1 MSGPLPQP
9 GTGPQSLFRA
19 VASSTRPLYQLL
31 RTISF
36 SNKVHV
42 QLQEDGIR
50 FAADLSRVMQGTAFL
65 DKKLFTSYA
74 LNIGQDDDALPNFQ
88 ITLPAL
94 LETLQIFGAVDV
106 ATRTQKAEQD
116 PYRSNLRN
124 YRPDAFS
131 NQTLGIEGTCSL
143 VYIEEGGQFNIVIEE
158 GGVKTTASLTTYLP
172 EIPEEI
178 PFDRENLSFKIIM
191 QARYLLD
198 ALAELAPI
206 GPSRLTVTASKTQ
219 PYLTL
224 SGAGD
229 LGSSSVDF
237 AKGRELLETFSIQDR
252 WTQTY
257 KFDLIKSS
265 SEAMRIASKISFRGD
280 AQGVLSLQFM
290 VEVEG
295 GGVSFLDFRF
305 VPYIKYEDDEDE
317 QDQDE
322 YENPLSMARKLSPL
336 DQDHF
341 LMFSKKRVGSWV
353 GTFNA
358 RRSSSISTT
367 SSSPSLSPRSPTFS
381 IFSRSGANSR
391 KGSMASMEEHEHLM
405 AEQPKRA
412 AYVPQHA
419 AKDFMSTATSKEIRK
434 NGEIL

>member
-1 MSGPLPQP
+1 MSGALPQP
-9 GTGPQSLFRA
+9 GTASQPLFRA

-31 RTISF
+31 RTINF

-42 QLQEDGIR
+42 QLQDDGIR

-65 DKKLFTSYA
+65 DKKLFTSYS
-74 LNIGQDDDALPNFQ
+74 LNLDEDQVLPNFQ

-131 NQTLGIEGTCSL
+131 NQTLGIGGTCSL
-143 VYIEEGGQFNIVIEE
+143 IYTEEGGHFNVVIEE
-158 GGVKTTASLTTYLP
+158 SGVKTTASLTTYLP

-191 QARYLLD
+191 QARYLLE

-206 GPSRLTVTASKTQ
+206 GPSRLTITASKTQ

-224 SGAGD
+224 SGVGD
-229 LGSSSVDF
+229 LGLSSVDF

-252 WTQTY
+252 WTQSY

-280 AQGVLSLQFM
+280 DQGVLSLQFM

-305 VPYIKYEDDEDE
+305 VPYITHEDDEDE
-317 QDQDE
+317 DGQDE
-322 YENPLSMARKLSPL
+322 DE
-336 DQDHF
+336 
-341 LMFSKKRVGSWV
+341 
-353 GTFNA
+353 
-358 RRSSSISTT
+358 
-367 SSSPSLSPRSPTFS
+367 
-381 IFSRSGANSR
+381 
-391 KGSMASMEEHEHLM
+391 
-405 AEQPKRA
+405 
-412 AYVPQHA
+412 
-419 AKDFMSTATSKEIRK
+419 
-434 NGEIL
+434 

>member
-1 MSGPLPQP
+1 M
-9 GTGPQSLFRA
+9 FRA

-50 FAADLSRVMQGTAFL
+50 MSDHRPGTAFL
-65 DKKLFTSYA
+65 DKKLFTSYS
-74 LNIGQDDDALPNFQ
+74 LNLAEDEPLPNFQ

-94 LETLQIFGAVDV
+94 LETLQIFGAVDI

-116 PYRSNLRN
+116 SYRSNLRN

-131 NQTLGIEGTCSL
+131 NQTLGIGGTCSL
-143 VYIEEGGQFNIVIEE
+143 VYTEEGGQFNIIIEE
-158 GGVKTTASLTTYLP
+158 SGVKTTASLTTYLP

-198 ALAELAPI
+198 ALAELAPT
-206 GPSRLTVTASKTQ
+206 GPSRLTISASKNQ
-219 PYLTL
+219 PYLSL

-252 WTQTY
+252 WTQSY

-305 VPYIKYEDDEDE
+305 VPFITHEDDEDE
-317 QDQDE
+317 EGQDE
-322 YENPLSMARKLSPL
+322 NE
-336 DQDHF
+336 
-341 LMFSKKRVGSWV
+341 
-353 GTFNA
+353 
-358 RRSSSISTT
+358 
-367 SSSPSLSPRSPTFS
+367 
-381 IFSRSGANSR
+381 
-391 KGSMASMEEHEHLM
+391 
-405 AEQPKRA
+405 
-412 AYVPQHA
+412 
-419 AKDFMSTATSKEIRK
+419 
-434 NGEIL
+434 

>member
-1 MSGPLPQP
+1 MDSKLLEVWQAAASTPFNPAVGKDTQFLVAFLLLLTGVGITGVFALNRSIVNVLVLGIPASAAIAFGTVYMFCAVGVYPGTVPQP
-9 GTGPQSLFRA
+9 LFRA

-65 DKKLFTSYA
+65 DKKLFTSYT
-74 LNIGQDDDALPNFQ
+74 LNIGQDYDALPNFQ

-94 LETLQIFGAVDV
+94 LETLQIFGAVDI

-131 NQTLGIEGTCSL
+131 NQTLGIGGTCSL
-143 VYIEEGGQFNIVIEE
+143 MYIEEGGQFNIVIEE

-206 GPSRLTVTASKTQ
+206 GPSRLTITASKTQ

-305 VPYIKYEDDEDE
+305 VPYIKHEDDEDE

-322 YENPLSMARKLSPL
+322 DE
-336 DQDHF
+336 
-341 LMFSKKRVGSWV
+341 
-353 GTFNA
+353 
-358 RRSSSISTT
+358 
-367 SSSPSLSPRSPTFS
+367 
-381 IFSRSGANSR
+381 
-391 KGSMASMEEHEHLM
+391 
-405 AEQPKRA
+405 
-412 AYVPQHA
+412 
-419 AKDFMSTATSKEIRK
+419 
-434 NGEIL
+434 

>member
-1 MSGPLPQP
+1 MDSSLLEVWQAAASTPFQP
-9 GTGPQSLFRA
+9 A
-19 VASSTRPLYQLL
+19 VAKDSQFFIAFLLLLIGVGITGFFALNRSFINITALGVPASAAIAFGTCGTAAAVPRCGQLDETALPVAEDHQLL
-31 RTISF
+31 
-36 SNKVHV
+36 
-42 QLQEDGIR
+42 Q
-50 FAADLSRVMQGTAFL
+50 QGTAFL
-65 DKKLFTSYA
+65 DKKLFTSYS
-74 LNIGQDDDALPNFQ
+74 LNLAEDEPLPNFQ

-94 LETLQIFGAVDV
+94 LETLQIFGAVDI

-131 NQTLGIEGTCSL
+131 NQTLGIGGTCSL
-143 VYIEEGGQFNIVIEE
+143 VYTEEGGQFNIIIEE
-158 GGVKTTASLTTYLP
+158 SGVKTTASLTTYLP

-198 ALAELAPI
+198 ALAELAPT
-206 GPSRLTVTASKTQ
+206 GPSRLTISASKNQ
-219 PYLTL
+219 PYLSL

-305 VPYIKYEDDEDE
+305 VPFITHEDDEDE
-317 QDQDE
+317 EGQDE
-322 YENPLSMARKLSPL
+322 DE
-336 DQDHF
+336 
-341 LMFSKKRVGSWV
+341 
-353 GTFNA
+353 
-358 RRSSSISTT
+358 
-367 SSSPSLSPRSPTFS
+367 
-381 IFSRSGANSR
+381 
-391 KGSMASMEEHEHLM
+391 
-405 AEQPKRA
+405 
-412 AYVPQHA
+412 
-419 AKDFMSTATSKEIRK
+419 
-434 NGEIL
+434 

>member
-1 MSGPLPQP
+1 MDSSLLEVWQAAASTPFQPAVAKDSQFFIAFLLLLIGVAITGFFALNRSFINVPALGVPASAAIASAAPVEVMAAALPQP
-9 GTGPQSLFRA
+9 SAVPQPMFRA

-65 DKKLFTSYA
+65 DKKLFTSYS
-74 LNIGQDDDALPNFQ
+74 LNLAEDEPLPNFQ

-94 LETLQIFGAVDV
+94 LETLQIFGAVDI

-116 PYRSNLRN
+116 SYRSNLRN

-131 NQTLGIEGTCSL
+131 NQTLGIGGTCSL
-143 VYIEEGGQFNIVIEE
+143 VYTEEGGQFNIIIEE
-158 GGVKTTASLTTYLP
+158 SGVKTTASLTTYLP

-198 ALAELAPI
+198 ALAELAPT
-206 GPSRLTVTASKTQ
+206 GPSRLTISASKNQ
-219 PYLTL
+219 PYLSL

-252 WTQTY
+252 WTQSY

-305 VPYIKYEDDEDE
+305 VPFITHEDDEDE
-317 QDQDE
+317 EGQDE
-322 YENPLSMARKLSPL
+322 NE
-336 DQDHF
+336 
-341 LMFSKKRVGSWV
+341 
-353 GTFNA
+353 
-358 RRSSSISTT
+358 
-367 SSSPSLSPRSPTFS
+367 
-381 IFSRSGANSR
+381 
-391 KGSMASMEEHEHLM
+391 
-405 AEQPKRA
+405 
-412 AYVPQHA
+412 
-419 AKDFMSTATSKEIRK
+419 
-434 NGEIL
+434 

>member
-1 MSGPLPQP
+1 MDSSLLEVWQAAASTPFQPAVAKDSQFFIAFLLLLIGVAITGFFALNRSFINIPALGVPASAAIASAAPVEVMSAALPQP
-9 GTGPQSLFRA
+9 SAVPQPLFRA

-50 FAADLSRVMQGTAFL
+50 MTDHRLGTAFL
-65 DKKLFTSYA
+65 DQKLFTSYS
-74 LNIGQDDDALPNFQ
+74 LNLAEDKPLPNFQ

-94 LETLQIFGAVDV
+94 LETLQIFGAVDI

-131 NQTLGIEGTCSL
+131 NQTLGIGGTCSL
-143 VYIEEGGQFNIVIEE
+143 VYTEEGGQFNIIIEE
-158 GGVKTTASLTTYLP
+158 SGVKTTASLTTYLP

-198 ALAELAPI
+198 ALAELAPT
-206 GPSRLTVTASKTQ
+206 GPSRLTISASKNQ
-219 PYLTL
+219 PYLSL

-305 VPYIKYEDDEDE
+305 VPFITHEDDEDE
-317 QDQDE
+317 EGQDE
-322 YENPLSMARKLSPL
+322 DE
-336 DQDHF
+336 
-341 LMFSKKRVGSWV
+341 
-353 GTFNA
+353 
-358 RRSSSISTT
+358 
-367 SSSPSLSPRSPTFS
+367 
-381 IFSRSGANSR
+381 
-391 KGSMASMEEHEHLM
+391 
-405 AEQPKRA
+405 
-412 AYVPQHA
+412 
-419 AKDFMSTATSKEIRK
+419 
-434 NGEIL
+434 

>member
-1 MSGPLPQP
+1 MDSSLLEVWQAAASTPFRPAVAKDSQFFIAFLLLLIGVAITGFFALNRSFINITALGVPASAAIAAVPQP
-9 GTGPQSLFRA
+9 LFRA

-50 FAADLSRVMQGTAFL
+50 NIDHGLGTAFL
-65 DKKLFTSYA
+65 DKKLFTSYS
-74 LNIGQDDDALPNFQ
+74 LNLAEDEPLPNFQ

-131 NQTLGIEGTCSL
+131 NHILGIGGTCSL
-143 VYIEEGGQFNIVIEE
+143 VYVEEGGQFNIIIEE
-158 GGVKTTASLTTYLP
+158 SGVKTTASLTTYLP

-198 ALAELAPI
+198 ALAELAPT
-206 GPSRLTVTASKTQ
+206 GPSRLTISASKSQ
-219 PYLTL
+219 PYLSL

-305 VPYIKYEDDEDE
+305 VPFITHEDDEDE
-317 QDQDE
+317 DGQDE
-322 YENPLSMARKLSPL
+322 DE
-336 DQDHF
+336 D
-341 LMFSKKRVGSWV
+341 
-353 GTFNA
+353 
-358 RRSSSISTT
+358 
-367 SSSPSLSPRSPTFS
+367 
-381 IFSRSGANSR
+381 
-391 KGSMASMEEHEHLM
+391 E
-405 AEQPKRA
+405 
-412 AYVPQHA
+412 
-419 AKDFMSTATSKEIRK
+419 
-434 NGEIL
+434 

>member
-1 MSGPLPQP
+1 MSATLQQP
-9 GTGPQSLFRA
+9 GTAPQPLFRA

-31 RTISF
+31 KTISF

-65 DKKLFTSYA
+65 DKKLFSSYA
-74 LNIGQDDDALPNFQ
+74 LNVGQDDDALPNFQ

-94 LETLQIFGAVDV
+94 LETLQIFGAVDI

-131 NQTLGIEGTCSL
+131 NQTLGIGGTCSL

-158 GGVKTTASLTTYLP
+158 SGVKTTASLTTYLP

-191 QARYLLD
+191 QARHLLD

-206 GPSRLTVTASKTQ
+206 GPSRLTITASKTQ

-305 VPYIKYEDDEDE
+305 VPYIKHEDDEDE
-317 QDQDE
+317 QDQD
-322 YENPLSMARKLSPL
+322 
-336 DQDHF
+336 QD
-341 LMFSKKRVGSWV
+341 
-353 GTFNA
+353 
-358 RRSSSISTT
+358 
-367 SSSPSLSPRSPTFS
+367 
-381 IFSRSGANSR
+381 
-391 KGSMASMEEHEHLM
+391 E
-405 AEQPKRA
+405 
-412 AYVPQHA
+412 
-419 AKDFMSTATSKEIRK
+419 
-434 NGEIL
+434 

>member
-1 MSGPLPQP
+1 MSGSLPQP
-9 GTGPQSLFRA
+9 GTAPQPLFRA

-31 RTISF
+31 RTINF

-65 DKKLFTSYA
+65 DKKLFTSYV
-74 LNIGQDDDALPNFQ
+74 LNLGEEDDALPNFQ

-131 NQTLGIEGTCSL
+131 NQTLGIGGTCSL
-143 VYIEEGGQFNIVIEE
+143 VYTEEGGQFNIVIEE
-158 GGVKTTASLTTYLP
+158 SGVKTTASLTTYLP

-206 GPSRLTVTASKTQ
+206 GPSRLTITASKTQ

-305 VPYIKYEDDEDE
+305 VPYITHEDDKDEEDHDEDE
-317 QDQDE
+317 
-322 YENPLSMARKLSPL
+322 
-336 DQDHF
+336 
-341 LMFSKKRVGSWV
+341 
-353 GTFNA
+353 
-358 RRSSSISTT
+358 
-367 SSSPSLSPRSPTFS
+367 
-381 IFSRSGANSR
+381 
-391 KGSMASMEEHEHLM
+391 
-405 AEQPKRA
+405 
-412 AYVPQHA
+412 
-419 AKDFMSTATSKEIRK
+419 
-434 NGEIL
+434 

>member
-1 MSGPLPQP
+1 MSGTLPQP
-9 GTGPQSLFRA
+9 GTAPQPLFRA
-19 VASSTRPLYQLL
+19 VASSTRPMYQLL

-50 FAADLSRVMQGTAFL
+50 FAADFSRVMQGTAFL
-65 DKKLFTSYA
+65 DKKLFTSYV
-74 LNIGQDDDALPNFQ
+74 LNLGEDDDVLPNFQ

-94 LETLQIFGAVDV
+94 LETLQIFGAVDG

-131 NQTLGIEGTCSL
+131 NQTLGIGGTCSL
-143 VYIEEGGQFNIVIEE
+143 IYTEEGGQFNIVIEE
-158 GGVKTTASLTTYLP
+158 SGVKTTASLTTYLP

-206 GPSRLTVTASKTQ
+206 GPSRLTITASKTQ

-305 VPYIKYEDDEDE
+305 VPYITHEDDEDE
-317 QDQDE
+317 E
-322 YENPLSMARKLSPL
+322 
-336 DQDHF
+336 DH
-341 LMFSKKRVGSWV
+341 G
-353 GTFNA
+353 
-358 RRSSSISTT
+358 
-367 SSSPSLSPRSPTFS
+367 
-381 IFSRSGANSR
+381 
-391 KGSMASMEEHEHLM
+391 EEE
-405 AEQPKRA
+405 
-412 AYVPQHA
+412 
-419 AKDFMSTATSKEIRK
+419 
-434 NGEIL
+434 

>member
-1 MSGPLPQP
+1 MSGALPQAGTAPLP
-9 GTGPQSLFRA
+9 LFRA

-31 RTISF
+31 RTINF
-36 SNKVHV
+36 ANKVHV

-50 FAADLSRVMQGTAFL
+50 FAADLSR
-65 DKKLFTSYA
+65 LFTSYS
-74 LNIGQDDDALPNFQ
+74 LNLGDDGDGSQPSLPNFQ

-94 LETLQIFGAVDV
+94 LETLQIFGAVDN
-106 ATRTQKAEQD
+106 ATRTQKADQD

-131 NQTLGIEGTCSL
+131 NQTLGIGGTCSL
-143 VYIEEGGQFNIVIEE
+143 VYSEEGGQFNIIIEE
-158 GGVKTTASLTTYLP
+158 SGVKTTASLTTYLP

-178 PFDRENLSFKIIM
+178 PFDRENLCFKIIM

-198 ALAELAPI
+198 ALAELAPT
-206 GPSRLTVTASKTQ
+206 GPNRLTITASKNQ

-224 SGAGD
+224 SGNGD

-237 AKGRELLETFSIQDR
+237 AKGRELLETFLIQDR

-280 AQGVLSLQFM
+280 GQGVLSLQFM

-305 VPYIKYEDDEDE
+305 VPFIRHEDDEDE
-317 QDQDE
+317 DYQNEDE
-322 YENPLSMARKLSPL
+322 NE
-336 DQDHF
+336 
-341 LMFSKKRVGSWV
+341 
-353 GTFNA
+353 
-358 RRSSSISTT
+358 
-367 SSSPSLSPRSPTFS
+367 
-381 IFSRSGANSR
+381 
-391 KGSMASMEEHEHLM
+391 
-405 AEQPKRA
+405 
-412 AYVPQHA
+412 
-419 AKDFMSTATSKEIRK
+419 
-434 NGEIL
+434 

>member
-1 MSGPLPQP
+1 MDSSLLEVWQAAASTPFQPAVAKDSQFFIAFLLLLIGVAITGFFALNRSFINIPALGVPASAAIAPAAPVEVMSAALPQP
-9 GTGPQSLFRA
+9 SAVPQPLFRA

-50 FAADLSRVMQGTAFL
+50 MTDHRLGTAFL
-65 DKKLFTSYA
+65 DKKLFTSYS
-74 LNIGQDDDALPNFQ
+74 LNLAEEEPLPNFQ

-94 LETLQIFGAVDV
+94 LETLQIFGAVDI

-131 NQTLGIEGTCSL
+131 NQTLGIGGTCSL
-143 VYIEEGGQFNIVIEE
+143 VYTEEGSQFNIIIEE
-158 GGVKTTASLTTYLP
+158 SGVKTTASLTTYLP

-198 ALAELAPI
+198 ALAELAPT
-206 GPSRLTVTASKTQ
+206 GPSRLTISASKNQ
-219 PYLTL
+219 PYLSL

-252 WTQTY
+252 WSQTY

-305 VPYIKYEDDEDE
+305 VPFITHEDDEDE
-317 QDQDE
+317 EGQDE
-322 YENPLSMARKLSPL
+322 DE
-336 DQDHF
+336 
-341 LMFSKKRVGSWV
+341 
-353 GTFNA
+353 
-358 RRSSSISTT
+358 
-367 SSSPSLSPRSPTFS
+367 
-381 IFSRSGANSR
+381 
-391 KGSMASMEEHEHLM
+391 
-405 AEQPKRA
+405 
-412 AYVPQHA
+412 
-419 AKDFMSTATSKEIRK
+419 
-434 NGEIL
+434 

>member
-1 MSGPLPQP
+1 MDSSLLEVWQAAASTPFQPAVAKDSQFFIAFLLLLIGVGITGFFALNRSFINITALGVPASAAIASAAPVEVMSAALPQP
-9 GTGPQSLFRA
+9 SAVPQPLFRA
-19 VASSTRPLYQLL
+19 VASSARPLYQLL

-50 FAADLSRVMQGTAFL
+50 MTDNRLGTAFL
-65 DKKLFTSYA
+65 DKKLFTSYS
-74 LNIGQDDDALPNFQ
+74 LNLAEDEPLPNFQ

-94 LETLQIFGAVDV
+94 LETLQIFGAVDI

-131 NQTLGIEGTCSL
+131 NQTLGIGGTCSL
-143 VYIEEGGQFNIVIEE
+143 VYTEEGGQFNIIIEE
-158 GGVKTTASLTTYLP
+158 SGVKTTASLTTYLP

-198 ALAELAPI
+198 ALAELAPT
-206 GPSRLTVTASKTQ
+206 GPSRLTISASKNQ
-219 PYLTL
+219 PYLSL

-305 VPYIKYEDDEDE
+305 VPFITHEDDEDE
-317 QDQDE
+317 EGQDE
-322 YENPLSMARKLSPL
+322 DE
-336 DQDHF
+336 
-341 LMFSKKRVGSWV
+341 
-353 GTFNA
+353 
-358 RRSSSISTT
+358 
-367 SSSPSLSPRSPTFS
+367 
-381 IFSRSGANSR
+381 
-391 KGSMASMEEHEHLM
+391 
-405 AEQPKRA
+405 
-412 AYVPQHA
+412 
-419 AKDFMSTATSKEIRK
+419 
-434 NGEIL
+434 

>member
-1 MSGPLPQP
+1 MSGTLPQP
-9 GTGPQSLFRA
+9 GTAPQPLFRA
-19 VASSTRPLYQLL
+19 VASSTRPMYQLL

-65 DKKLFTSYA
+65 DKKLFTSYV
-74 LNIGQDDDALPNFQ
+74 LNLGEDDDALPNFQ

-94 LETLQIFGAVDV
+94 LETLQIFGAVDG

-124 YRPDAFS
+124 YRPEAFS
-131 NQTLGIEGTCSL
+131 NQTLGIGGTCSL
-143 VYIEEGGQFNIVIEE
+143 VYTEEGGQFNIVIEE
-158 GGVKTTASLTTYLP
+158 SGVKTTASLTTYLP

-206 GPSRLTVTASKTQ
+206 GPSRLTITASKTQ

-305 VPYIKYEDDEDE
+305 VPYITHEDDEDE
-317 QDQDE
+317 EDQGEDE
-322 YENPLSMARKLSPL
+322 
-336 DQDHF
+336 
-341 LMFSKKRVGSWV
+341 
-353 GTFNA
+353 
-358 RRSSSISTT
+358 
-367 SSSPSLSPRSPTFS
+367 
-381 IFSRSGANSR
+381 
-391 KGSMASMEEHEHLM
+391 
-405 AEQPKRA
+405 
-412 AYVPQHA
+412 
-419 AKDFMSTATSKEIRK
+419 
-434 NGEIL
+434 

>member
-1 MSGPLPQP
+1 MDSSLLEVWQAAASTPFQPAVAKDSQFFIAFLLLLIGVAITGFFALNRSFINIPALGVPASAAIASAAPVEVMSAALPQP
-9 GTGPQSLFRA
+9 SAVPQPLFRA

-50 FAADLSRVMQGTAFL
+50 MTDHRLGTAFL
-65 DKKLFTSYA
+65 DKKLFTSYS
-74 LNIGQDDDALPNFQ
+74 LNLAEDEPLPNFQ

-94 LETLQIFGAVDV
+94 LETLQIFGAVDI

-131 NQTLGIEGTCSL
+131 NQTLGIGGTCSL
-143 VYIEEGGQFNIVIEE
+143 VYTEEGGQFNIIIEE
-158 GGVKTTASLTTYLP
+158 SGVKTTASLTTYLP

-198 ALAELAPI
+198 ALAELAPT
-206 GPSRLTVTASKTQ
+206 GPSRLTISASKNQ
-219 PYLTL
+219 PYLSL

-305 VPYIKYEDDEDE
+305 VPFITHEDDEDE
-317 QDQDE
+317 EGQDE
-322 YENPLSMARKLSPL
+322 DE
-336 DQDHF
+336 
-341 LMFSKKRVGSWV
+341 
-353 GTFNA
+353 
-358 RRSSSISTT
+358 
-367 SSSPSLSPRSPTFS
+367 
-381 IFSRSGANSR
+381 
-391 KGSMASMEEHEHLM
+391 
-405 AEQPKRA
+405 
-412 AYVPQHA
+412 
-419 AKDFMSTATSKEIRK
+419 
-434 NGEIL
+434 

>member
-1 MSGPLPQP
+1 MSGPLPQS
-9 GTGPQSLFRA
+9 GTVPQPLFRA
-19 VASSTRPLYQLL
+19 VANSTRPLYQLL

-74 LNIGQDDDALPNFQ
+74 LNIGQDDDVLPNFQ

-106 ATRTQKAEQD
+106 ATRTQKAEHD

-131 NQTLGIEGTCSL
+131 NQTLGIGGTCSL

-206 GPSRLTVTASKTQ
+206 GPNRLTITASKTQ

-305 VPYIKYEDDEDE
+305 VPYIKHEDDEDE

-322 YENPLSMARKLSPL
+322 YE
-336 DQDHF
+336 
-341 LMFSKKRVGSWV
+341 
-353 GTFNA
+353 
-358 RRSSSISTT
+358 
-367 SSSPSLSPRSPTFS
+367 
-381 IFSRSGANSR
+381 
-391 KGSMASMEEHEHLM
+391 
-405 AEQPKRA
+405 
-412 AYVPQHA
+412 
-419 AKDFMSTATSKEIRK
+419 
-434 NGEIL
+434 

>member
-1 MSGPLPQP
+1 MDSSLLEVWQAAASTPFQP
-9 GTGPQSLFRA
+9 AVAKDSQFFIAFLLLLIGVAITGFFALNRSFINIPTLGVPASAAIAFGTVYMFCAVGVYPLFRA

-50 FAADLSRVMQGTAFL
+50 FAADLSRVMQGKMTDHRLGTAFL

-74 LNIGQDDDALPNFQ
+74 LNLADDEPLPNFQ

-131 NQTLGIEGTCSL
+131 NQTLGIGGTCSL
-143 VYIEEGGQFNIVIEE
+143 VYTEEGGQFNIIIEE
-158 GGVKTTASLTTYLP
+158 SGVKTTASLTTYLP

-198 ALAELAPI
+198 ALAELAPT
-206 GPSRLTVTASKTQ
+206 GPSRLTISASKNQ
-219 PYLTL
+219 PYLSL

-229 LGSSSVDF
+229 LGSSTVDF

-305 VPYIKYEDDEDE
+305 VPFITHDDDEDE
-317 QDQDE
+317 EGQDE
-322 YENPLSMARKLSPL
+322 DE
-336 DQDHF
+336 
-341 LMFSKKRVGSWV
+341 
-353 GTFNA
+353 
-358 RRSSSISTT
+358 
-367 SSSPSLSPRSPTFS
+367 
-381 IFSRSGANSR
+381 
-391 KGSMASMEEHEHLM
+391 
-405 AEQPKRA
+405 
-412 AYVPQHA
+412 
-419 AKDFMSTATSKEIRK
+419 
-434 NGEIL
+434 

>member
-1 MSGPLPQP
+1 MDSSLLEVWQAAASTPFQPAVAKDSQFFIAFLLLLIGVAITGFFALNRSFINITALGVPASAAIASAAPVEVMSAALPQP
-9 GTGPQSLFRA
+9 SAVPQPLFRA

-50 FAADLSRVMQGTAFL
+50 MTDHRLGTAFL
-65 DKKLFTSYA
+65 DKKLFTSYS
-74 LNIGQDDDALPNFQ
+74 LNLAEDEPLPNFQ

-94 LETLQIFGAVDV
+94 LETLQIFGAVDI

-131 NQTLGIEGTCSL
+131 NQTLGIGGTCSL
-143 VYIEEGGQFNIVIEE
+143 VYTEEGGQFNIIIEE
-158 GGVKTTASLTTYLP
+158 SGVKTTASLTTYLP

-198 ALAELAPI
+198 ALAELAPT
-206 GPSRLTVTASKTQ
+206 GPSRLTISASKNQ
-219 PYLTL
+219 PYLSL

-305 VPYIKYEDDEDE
+305 VPFITHEDDEDE
-317 QDQDE
+317 EGQDE
-322 YENPLSMARKLSPL
+322 DE
-336 DQDHF
+336 
-341 LMFSKKRVGSWV
+341 
-353 GTFNA
+353 
-358 RRSSSISTT
+358 
-367 SSSPSLSPRSPTFS
+367 
-381 IFSRSGANSR
+381 
-391 KGSMASMEEHEHLM
+391 
-405 AEQPKRA
+405 
-412 AYVPQHA
+412 
-419 AKDFMSTATSKEIRK
+419 
-434 NGEIL
+434 

>member
-1 MSGPLPQP
+1 MTDHRL
-9 GTGPQSLFRA
+9 
-19 VASSTRPLYQLL
+19 
-31 RTISF
+31 
-36 SNKVHV
+36 
-42 QLQEDGIR
+42 
-50 FAADLSRVMQGTAFL
+50 GTAFL
-65 DKKLFTSYA
+65 DKKLFTSYS
-74 LNIGQDDDALPNFQ
+74 LNLAEDEPLPNFQ

-94 LETLQIFGAVDV
+94 LETLQIFGAVDI

-131 NQTLGIEGTCSL
+131 NQTLGIGGTCSL
-143 VYIEEGGQFNIVIEE
+143 VYTEEGGQFNIIIEE
-158 GGVKTTASLTTYLP
+158 SGVKTTASLTTYLP

-198 ALAELAPI
+198 ALAELAPT
-206 GPSRLTVTASKTQ
+206 GPSRLTISASKNQ
-219 PYLTL
+219 PYLSL

-305 VPYIKYEDDEDE
+305 VPFITHEDDEDE
-317 QDQDE
+317 EGQDE
-322 YENPLSMARKLSPL
+322 DE
-336 DQDHF
+336 
-341 LMFSKKRVGSWV
+341 
-353 GTFNA
+353 
-358 RRSSSISTT
+358 
-367 SSSPSLSPRSPTFS
+367 
-381 IFSRSGANSR
+381 
-391 KGSMASMEEHEHLM
+391 
-405 AEQPKRA
+405 
-412 AYVPQHA
+412 
-419 AKDFMSTATSKEIRK
+419 
-434 NGEIL
+434 

>member
-1 MSGPLPQP
+1 MSGPLPQS
-9 GTGPQSLFRA
+9 GTVPQPLFRA

-74 LNIGQDDDALPNFQ
+74 LNIGQDDDVLPNFQ

-131 NQTLGIEGTCSL
+131 NQTLGIGGTCSL

-158 GGVKTTASLTTYLP
+158 GGVKTTAGLTTYLP

-206 GPSRLTVTASKTQ
+206 GPSRLTITASKTQ

-224 SGAGD
+224 FGAGD

-305 VPYIKYEDDEDE
+305 VPYIKHEDDEDE
-317 QDQDE
+317 QNQDE
-322 YENPLSMARKLSPL
+322 YE
-336 DQDHF
+336 
-341 LMFSKKRVGSWV
+341 
-353 GTFNA
+353 
-358 RRSSSISTT
+358 
-367 SSSPSLSPRSPTFS
+367 
-381 IFSRSGANSR
+381 
-391 KGSMASMEEHEHLM
+391 
-405 AEQPKRA
+405 
-412 AYVPQHA
+412 
-419 AKDFMSTATSKEIRK
+419 
-434 NGEIL
+434 

>member
-9 GTGPQSLFRA
+9 GTVPQPLFRA

-31 RTISF
+31 RTINF

-74 LNIGQDDDALPNFQ
+74 LNIGQDYDALPNFQ

-131 NQTLGIEGTCSL
+131 NQTLGIGGTCSL

-322 YENPLSMARKLSPL
+322 YE
-336 DQDHF
+336 
-341 LMFSKKRVGSWV
+341 
-353 GTFNA
+353 
-358 RRSSSISTT
+358 
-367 SSSPSLSPRSPTFS
+367 
-381 IFSRSGANSR
+381 
-391 KGSMASMEEHEHLM
+391 
-405 AEQPKRA
+405 
-412 AYVPQHA
+412 
-419 AKDFMSTATSKEIRK
+419 
-434 NGEIL
+434 

>member
-1 MSGPLPQP
+1 MSGTLPQP
-9 GTGPQSLFRA
+9 GTAPQPLFRA
-19 VASSTRPLYQLL
+19 VASSTRPMYQLL

-65 DKKLFTSYA
+65 DKKLFTSYV
-74 LNIGQDDDALPNFQ
+74 LNLGEDDDALPNFQ

-94 LETLQIFGAVDV
+94 LETLQIFGAVDG

-124 YRPDAFS
+124 YRPEAFS
-131 NQTLGIEGTCSL
+131 NQTLGIGGTCSL
-143 VYIEEGGQFNIVIEE
+143 VYTEEGGQFNIVIEE
-158 GGVKTTASLTTYLP
+158 SGVKTTASLTTYLP

-206 GPSRLTVTASKTQ
+206 GPSRLTITASKTQ

-290 VEVEG
+290 VDVEG

-305 VPYIKYEDDEDE
+305 VPYITHEDDEDE
-317 QDQDE
+317 EDQGEDE
-322 YENPLSMARKLSPL
+322 
-336 DQDHF
+336 
-341 LMFSKKRVGSWV
+341 
-353 GTFNA
+353 
-358 RRSSSISTT
+358 
-367 SSSPSLSPRSPTFS
+367 
-381 IFSRSGANSR
+381 
-391 KGSMASMEEHEHLM
+391 
-405 AEQPKRA
+405 
-412 AYVPQHA
+412 
-419 AKDFMSTATSKEIRK
+419 
-434 NGEIL
+434 

>member
-1 MSGPLPQP
+1 MDSSLLEVWQAAASTPFQPAVAKDSQFFIAFLLLLIGVAITGFFAFNRSFINIPALGVPASAAIAFGTVYMFCAVGVYPSAVPQP
-9 GTGPQSLFRA
+9 LFRA

-50 FAADLSRVMQGTAFL
+50 FAADLSRVMQGKMTDHRLGTAFL
-65 DKKLFTSYA
+65 DKKLFTSYS
-74 LNIGQDDDALPNFQ
+74 LNLADDEPLPNFQ

-131 NQTLGIEGTCSL
+131 NQTLGIGGTCSL
-143 VYIEEGGQFNIVIEE
+143 VYTEEGGQFNIIIEE
-158 GGVKTTASLTTYLP
+158 SGVKTTASLTTYLP

-198 ALAELAPI
+198 ALAELAPT
-206 GPSRLTVTASKTQ
+206 GPSRLTISASKNQ
-219 PYLTL
+219 PYLSL

-229 LGSSSVDF
+229 LGSSTVDF

-305 VPYIKYEDDEDE
+305 VPFITHEDDEDE
-317 QDQDE
+317 EGQDE
-322 YENPLSMARKLSPL
+322 DE
-336 DQDHF
+336 
-341 LMFSKKRVGSWV
+341 
-353 GTFNA
+353 
-358 RRSSSISTT
+358 
-367 SSSPSLSPRSPTFS
+367 
-381 IFSRSGANSR
+381 
-391 KGSMASMEEHEHLM
+391 
-405 AEQPKRA
+405 
-412 AYVPQHA
+412 
-419 AKDFMSTATSKEIRK
+419 
-434 NGEIL
+434 

>member
-1 MSGPLPQP
+1 MSGTLPQP
-9 GTGPQSLFRA
+9 GTAPQPLFRA
-19 VASSTRPLYQLL
+19 VASSTRPMYQLL

-36 SNKVHV
+36 SSKVHV

-65 DKKLFTSYA
+65 DKKLFTSYV
-74 LNIGQDDDALPNFQ
+74 LNLGEDDDALPNFQ

-94 LETLQIFGAVDV
+94 LETLQIFGAVDG

-124 YRPDAFS
+124 YRPEAFS
-131 NQTLGIEGTCSL
+131 NQTLGIGGTCSL
-143 VYIEEGGQFNIVIEE
+143 VYTEEGGQFNIVIEE
-158 GGVKTTASLTTYLP
+158 SGVKTTASLTTYLP

-206 GPSRLTVTASKTQ
+206 GPSRLTITASKTQ

-305 VPYIKYEDDEDE
+305 VPYITHEDDEDE
-317 QDQDE
+317 EDQGEDE
-322 YENPLSMARKLSPL
+322 
-336 DQDHF
+336 
-341 LMFSKKRVGSWV
+341 
-353 GTFNA
+353 
-358 RRSSSISTT
+358 
-367 SSSPSLSPRSPTFS
+367 
-381 IFSRSGANSR
+381 
-391 KGSMASMEEHEHLM
+391 
-405 AEQPKRA
+405 
-412 AYVPQHA
+412 
-419 AKDFMSTATSKEIRK
+419 
-434 NGEIL
+434 